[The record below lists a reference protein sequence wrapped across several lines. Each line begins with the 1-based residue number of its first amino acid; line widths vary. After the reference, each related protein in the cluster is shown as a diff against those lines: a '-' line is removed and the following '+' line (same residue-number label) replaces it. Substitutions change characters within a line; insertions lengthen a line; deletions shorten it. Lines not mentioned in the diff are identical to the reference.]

1 MIELVCFD
9 EVQCEMTSEQAYT
22 NEPQAL
28 DWFLET
34 FRDLQR
40 TDADLRLVLSGT
52 SLQLTQCLQRV
63 EAARLNVYSFLS
75 QSQFQLV
82 KKYPEI
88 FDRLDAVSKYDE
100 FHSLLHN
107 HFKRLI
113 DQTYYLTTLSSEFV
127 ERYKIWEVFMP
138 DNQSLSKEEIYGLLQ
153 TLLWLVSR
161 DLQFSRQISRGLKTA
176 QGELLKKLVAIIG
189 CCPDSLSDPLHS
201 SYELLRRSSAMF
213 RGRYRWSILLIE
225 HLFVEVIRQIS
236 IFREEIANSDPSEIA
251 GHYSKDI
258 IQEQSELV
266 QAQIKGQLKYRIM
279 TLQQRGHHYLLED
292 LYATAVRAD
301 LMHTPCIFRN
311 RESAQMVSEGFA
323 LLQPSTTDA
332 AELKQELAEPLVVDA
347 VIEYLRRPE
356 DEEEH
361 RYERFLRELLYH
373 SQDDDSAFGK
383 VAEFYIAWV
392 CW

>member
-1 MIELVCFD
+1 M
-9 EVQCEMTSEQAYT
+9 
-22 NEPQAL
+22 
-28 DWFLET
+28 
-34 FRDLQR
+34 
-40 TDADLRLVLSGT
+40 
-52 SLQLTQCLQRV
+52 
-63 EAARLNVYSFLS
+63 
-75 QSQFQLV
+75 

-88 FDRLDAVSKYDE
+88 FDRFDAVSKYDE
-100 FHSLLHN
+100 FHMLLHN

-127 ERYKIWEVFMP
+127 QRYKIWEVFMP
-138 DNQSLSKEEIYGLLQ
+138 DNQSLSKEEIYRVLQALLGVISRALQ
-153 TLLWLVSR
+153 RSR
-161 DLQFSRQISRGLKTA
+161 DISKAWKNA
-176 QGELLKKLVAIIG
+176 QGELLKKLVAIVG
-189 CCPDSLSDPLHS
+189 CCSNPLYS

-213 RGRYRWSILLIE
+213 RGRYRWSILFIE
-225 HLFVEVIRQIS
+225 HLFVEVLRRIS
-236 IFREEIANSDPSEIA
+236 IFRQHKPILDPYEIARQ
-251 GHYSKDI
+251 YSKDI
-258 IQEQSELV
+258 IQEQSEFV
-266 QAQIKGQLKYRIM
+266 QNEIKHQLKYRIK

-323 LLQPSTTDA
+323 LLQPSTMDA

-356 DEEEH
+356 DEEKH
-361 RYERFLRELLYH
+361 RYERYLWELLYH
-373 SQDDDSAFGK
+373 NQDDDSAFGK